1 MAKTPLSPI
10 GTPHVIAPRD
20 DDAAYQDKYQTV
32 FDKSKPLP
40 DADHTVHV
48 LIEINHLGQTKMLSR
63 DIVNK
68 AGFKD
73 TFLQEIERVC
83 RRHGLSITDQD
94 NTLPLLVRP
103 LREEDI
109 KKIMQAVPR
118 T

>member
-1 MAKTPLSPI
+1 MQSPPTKPLVISP
-10 GTPHVIAPRD
+10 RQ
-20 DDAAYQDKYQTV
+20 DDANYQDGYQV
-32 FDKSKPLP
+32 GFDKSLP

-48 LIEINHLGQTKMLSR
+48 LVEVNHLGQTKMLSR
-63 DIVNK
+63 DTVGK

-83 RRHGLSITDQD
+83 RRHGLSIADQD

-109 KKIMQAVPR
+109 KKILLASPR
-118 T
+118 E